1 MELTRR
7 GFLKSVGAATLAV
20 AAVGLLGGCEGG
32 EMVGNANGLN
42 DTAELKGIKMTVRS
56 LAYASYS
63 DGTFYLAGAGSAHQ
77 QRQRGRD
84 PAEPH
89 RRQLQAAGERLG
101 GTGHQLRHH
110 GHSEQEL

>member
-63 DGTFYLAGAGSAHQ
+63 DGTFYLVPEVLINNGSAA
-77 QRQRGRD
+77 RS
-84 PAEPH
+84 EE
-89 RRQLQAAGERLG
+89 RRVGKECRSRWSPY
-101 GTGHQLRHH
+101 H
-110 GHSEQEL
+110 

>member
-56 LAYASYS
+56 LAFASYS
-63 DGTFYLAGAGSAHQ
+63 NAPSIWCRKCSSTTAARPGS
-77 QRQRGRD
+77 R
-84 PAEPH
+84 
-89 RRQLQAAGERLG
+89 
-101 GTGHQLRHH
+101 
-110 GHSEQEL
+110 

>member
-32 EMVGNANGLN
+32 EMVGNAIGLN

-56 LAYASYS
+56 LADRKSVV
-63 DGTFYLAGAGSAHQ
+63 
-77 QRQRGRD
+77 
-84 PAEPH
+84 
-89 RRQLQAAGERLG
+89 
-101 GTGHQLRHH
+101 
-110 GHSEQEL
+110 